1 MRGAILYGPRDV
13 GFEERGT
20 PQLSSRPMLSSGSRC
35 DQGLAASL
43 ADADDTLAPGGG
55 MSGLIKFFLTLLPRD
70 WTGSKPQLLNKLKLR
85 PLRAPDS
92 GSFGRALQLERG
104 E

>member
-1 MRGAILYGPRDV
+1 
-13 GFEERGT
+13 
-20 PQLSSRPMLSSGSRC
+20 
-35 DQGLAASL
+35 
-43 ADADDTLAPGGG
+43 